1 MADYLV
7 SEFKAEHRIGREVP
21 VTREMVEEYRWQK
34 AEYDRH
40 IYDVMMCSTT
50 VGCRCYL
57 CGPHEMSGEEDVLQD
72 PEVTSTTITDD
83 NGEPTSQLQQAST
96 SNEAHSL

>member
-1 MADYLV
+1 MADYLM

-21 VTREMVEEYRWQK
+21 ITREMVEEYRRQK

-57 CGPHEMSGEEDVLQD
+57 CGPHDMSREEDVLQD
-72 PEVTSTTITDD
+72 HEVTSTTIT
-83 NGEPTSQLQQAST
+83 EPTSELGQQAST
-96 SNEAHSL
+96 SNEADSLD